1 MSYLHL
7 SRLHP
12 HLLPLLDNSLPLSHD
27 LLIASPSIQNLV
39 LGSRLQQD
47 IGAARCVVLMYR
59 LPYGRERSSHNFF
72 NLPQGKIVDLGLVDS
87 VDTLLV
93 TQSDL
98 GARAFRPGIVLHL
111 LVSRFRFSLTL
122 CFDTLEGI
130 SFQTVFNESLYPF
143 LIDLILI

>member
-12 HLLPLLDNSLPLSHD
+12 HLLPLLDNCLPQPHD
-27 LLIASPSIQNLV
+27 LLIASPSIQDLV

-72 NLPQGKIVDLGLVDS
+72 NLPQGKIVDLGLVDG

-98 GARAFRPGIVLHL
+98 GARAFGPGIFLHV
-111 LVSRFRFSLTL
+111 LVSRFRFSLTI
-122 CFDTLEGI
+122 CSSTLGGI